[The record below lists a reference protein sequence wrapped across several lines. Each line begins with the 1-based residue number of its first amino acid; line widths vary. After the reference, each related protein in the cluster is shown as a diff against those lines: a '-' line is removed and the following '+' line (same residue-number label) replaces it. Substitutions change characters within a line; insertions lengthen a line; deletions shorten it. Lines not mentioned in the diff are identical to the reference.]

1 MTLPLR
7 AILFQCLFLCLA
19 IAIESLILRWRLGY
33 GRQTSVEY
41 AASMNFLSTVVGW
54 VTFFI
59 AQPLLPAPLREQLIG
74 YVLFDQFYS
83 GDWLINVNTLLI
95 VVALGTF
102 FGTFVIELKGLD
114 LLEFILSRNQPVEE
128 PTDKPVSRYYDRL
141 NQQRTTRASRNRA
154 LVILIANAFS
164 YTAILG
170 VLVIRFFMINVA
182 QPVV

>member
-41 AASMNFLSTVVGW
+41 AMSMNFLSTIVGW
-54 VTFFI
+54 VTFFFV
-59 AQPLLPAPLREQLIG
+59 QPLLPAPLREQLIS
-74 YVLFDQFYS
+74 YILFDQVYS
-83 GDWLINVNTLLI
+83 SEWFVGVNTLLI
-95 VVALGTF
+95 LVALGTF
-102 FGTFVIELKGLD
+102 FGTFVIELTGLN
-114 LLEFILSRNQPVEE
+114 LLERILNRNQPVEE
-128 PTDKPVSRYYDRL
+128 PTDKPVSQYYDRF
-141 NQQRTTRASRNRA
+141 NQQKTIRASRYHA

-182 QPVV
+182 RPVA